1 MVKTIAS
8 GNRYYIYLDEAM
20 DSLSSVSKKEVVS
33 ISLDITEAASLRNT
47 PPWALQNTPFIIT
60 SRSKARV
67 NMWM

>member
-47 PPWALQNTPFIIT
+47 PPWALQKCEYVDVIEE
-60 SRSKARV
+60 S
-67 NMWM
+67 